1 MKVDEKILNFPS
13 RHRVNII
20 GLVKFLCNWY
30 LFSNATFF
38 VIGFWQSSYFF
49 PQFNTLQPKCKGV
62 NMLTRVIFWRS
73 MRKFSIFRL
82 VIEST
87 LLAGLIFDWTDWSQ
101 IRLSRV
107 SNPHRVGRA
116 SIHGLP
122 NVFSGMKSK
131 LFIAWKVE
139 CTVFMY
145 YRLFILMYCSVNL
158 QKYIWQSLKLLV
170 YLLAIILHY
179 QKCLK
184 FLIEGHQI

>member
-1 MKVDEKILNFPS
+1 MLSFEGRWGNSQFSVSSSSQHYWVGLILVQLVLIFQC
-13 RHRVNII
+13 NI
-20 GLVKFLCNWY
+20 FL
-30 LFSNATFF
+30 
-38 VIGFWQSSYFF
+38 VIGFWQSPYFF

-131 LFIAWKVE
+131 L
-139 CTVFMY
+139 
-145 YRLFILMYCSVNL
+145 
-158 QKYIWQSLKLLV
+158 
-170 YLLAIILHY
+170 
-179 QKCLK
+179 
-184 FLIEGHQI
+184 

>member
-1 MKVDEKILNFPS
+1 MKKFSIFYIFIESTLLGWCNTCAIGFDFPMKHS
-13 RHRVNII
+13 
-20 GLVKFLCNWY
+20 
-30 LFSNATFF
+30 F

-116 SIHGLP
+116 SIHRLP
-122 NVFSGMKSK
+122 NVFLGMKSK
-131 LFIAWKVE
+131 LFI
-139 CTVFMY
+139 VFMY
-145 YRLFILMYCSVNL
+145 YGLFLLTVYCSVEL
-158 QKYIWQSLKLLV
+158 QRT
-170 YLLAIILHY
+170 
-179 QKCLK
+179 
-184 FLIEGHQI
+184 F

>member
-1 MKVDEKILNFPS
+1 MKVDEEILNFWYG
-13 RHRVNII
+13 HQVNILWVWFNNI
-20 GLVKFLCNWY
+20 HEISFYFSILYFSSHRLKTIFFYPKF
-30 LFSNATFF
+30 NA
-38 VIGFWQSSYFF
+38 
-49 PQFNTLQPKCKGV
+49 LQPKCKGV

-131 LFIAWKVE
+131 FGITKKKAGIWWLYQNDF
-139 CTVFMY
+139 C
-145 YRLFILMYCSVNL
+145 RLSIL
-158 QKYIWQSLKLLV
+158 IWTWSQN
-170 YLLAIILHY
+170 
-179 QKCLK
+179 
-184 FLIEGHQI
+184 

>member
-1 MKVDEKILNFPS
+1 MHGLLLRNPRIMLICVIFWRFMRKFSIFRL
-13 RHRVNII
+13 II
-20 GLVKFLCNWY
+20 ESTLLSWFNTC
-30 LFSNATFF
+30 A
-38 VIGFWQSSYFF
+38 IGFDFPMQHFSCYWILTITIFF
-49 PQFNTLQPKCKGV
+49 PQFNTLQSKCKGV

-122 NVFSGMKSK
+122 NVFLGMKSNLEK
-131 LFIAWKVE
+131 KKAGILAYQNDF
-139 CTVFMY
+139 C
-145 YRLFILMYCSVNL
+145 RL
-158 QKYIWQSLKLLV
+158 
-170 YLLAIILHY
+170 
-179 QKCLK
+179 
-184 FLIEGHQI
+184 